1 MKLAHIQIQSN
12 NIQQTATFYKDI
24 LDLPIIKKTKNS
36 VSIQAGN
43 SVLEFLENP
52 EFKSIYHFAFNI
64 PENKLDEAIDWCKSK
79 VDLIFIEDQKVITN
93 FENWNAN
100 AVYFYD
106 NNGNLLEFIARHDL
120 DNAQTEAF
128 SSKAILNI
136 SEIGIVNENP
146 LALGKQLIAQ
156 HGLEFFS
163 KNANSELFAAVGDD
177 EGLLIMVKPNRNW
190 YPTQTPSESNK
201 TEVRIENKGNK
212 IELNF
217 EYDSYFHRLL
227 FLIFIK
233 I

>member
-1 MKLAHIQIQSN
+1 MKLAHIQIQSSD
-12 NIQQTATFYKDI
+12 IQQTATFYKDI

-100 AVYFYD
+100 AIYFYD

-146 LALGKQLIAQ
+146 LKLGNQLIEE
-156 HGLEFFS
+156 HGLDFFS
-163 KNANSELFAAVGDD
+163 KNDNTELFSAVGDD
-177 EGLLIMVKPNRNW
+177 EGLLIIVKPNRNW
-190 YPTQTPSESNK
+190 YPTQTPSENNK
-201 TEVRIENKGNK
+201 TAVRIKNKGNK

-217 EYDSYFHRLL
+217 
-227 FLIFIK
+227 
-233 I
+233 

>member
-190 YPTQTPSESNK
+190 YPTQTPSESNN

-212 IELNF
+212 IEL
-217 EYDSYFHRLL
+217 
-227 FLIFIK
+227 IF
-233 I
+233 

>member
-1 MKLAHIQIQSN
+1 MKLEHIQIQSSD
-12 NIQQTATFYKDI
+12 IQQTATFYKDI
-24 LDLPIIKKTKNS
+24 LDLPIIEKTKNS

-128 SSKAILNI
+128 SFKAILNI

-146 LALGKQLIAQ
+146 LKLGNQLIEE
-156 HGLEFFS
+156 HGLDFFS
-163 KNANSELFAAVGDD
+163 KNDNTDLFSAVGDD
-177 EGLLIMVKPNRNW
+177 EGLLIIVKPNRNW

-201 TEVRIENKGNK
+201 TAVRIENKGNK

-217 EYDSYFHRLL
+217 
-227 FLIFIK
+227 
-233 I
+233 